1 MIYLLD
7 THILIWLAAK
17 PEKLNKDV
25 ENIITNYNN
34 EIYFSVANIWEIAIK
49 KALKK
54 IEIDP
59 EILRK
64 GLFENG
70 FKELAV
76 KSEHVLNTLKLP
88 NMHQDPFDRILVSQA
103 RVENHT
109 LITAD
114 SKIIDSTDGYIT
126 ILKN

>member
-17 PEKLNKDV
+17 PEKLNKEV
-25 ENIITNYNN
+25 ESIITNYNN
-34 EIYFSVANIWEIAIK
+34 DIYFSVANIWEVAIK

-59 EILRK
+59 ELLRK
-64 GLFENG
+64 GLFNNG
-70 FKELAV
+70 FKELTL
-76 KSEHVLNTLKLP
+76 KGEHVLNTLKLP
-88 NMHQDPFDRILVSQA
+88 DMHQDPFDRILVSQA
-103 RVENHT
+103 RVENYT

-114 SKIIDSTDGYIT
+114 SKIIDSASGYIT
-126 ILKN
+126 IVKN

>member
-17 PEKLNKDV
+17 PEKLNKEV
-25 ENIITNYNN
+25 EDIITNYNN

-59 EILRK
+59 EMLRK

-88 NMHQDPFDRILVSQA
+88 DMHQDPFDRILVSQA
-103 RVENHT
+103 RVENHI

-114 SKIIDSTDGYIT
+114 SKIIDSTAGYIT

>member
-1 MIYLLD
+1 M
-7 THILIWLAAK
+7 
-17 PEKLNKDV
+17 
-25 ENIITNYNN
+25 
-34 EIYFSVANIWEIAIK
+34 
-49 KALKK
+49 
-54 IEIDP
+54 
-59 EILRK
+59 LRK

-88 NMHQDPFDRILVSQA
+88 DMHQDPFDRILVSQA
-103 RVENHT
+103 RVENHI

-114 SKIIDSTDGYIT
+114 SKIIDSTAGYIT